1 MRLVGRIAAAVA
13 VVAGSLGVFTPLS
26 HAQEVTAS
34 VCVRASVTVNG
45 QQIVNEDRCVVVP

>member
-1 MRLVGRIAAAVA
+1 MRRIGRITAVLA
-13 VVAGSLGVFTPLS
+13 VVAGSLGVFSPLS

-45 QQIVNEDRCVVVP
+45 QQVVNEDRCVVVP